1 MALSDALSALGG
13 LAPGLA
19 QTASPVAAP
28 GGAAPASA
36 ADWFAAQGAPS
47 VAPAAAPGTDP
58 TQGALPPGSNPSQ
71 AGAQS
76 PLDALAASPGYQ
88 FRLQQGQQALER
100 SAAARGTLLT
110 GGTAKALDRYG
121 QDYASTEYANRVAQ
135 LQNLSG
141 LGAAAAGQQ
150 ATLGTGYA
158 TQAGNLLNNQAT
170 NMTGLITGQGN
181 AQAAGTIGQA
191 NAWAQGIGGAG
202 SATTN
207 ALQMYYLSNLLGRTP
222 TVAPGAA
229 G

>member
-13 LAPGLA
+13 MAPGLA

-47 VAPAAAPGTDP
+47 VAAPSPGTDP
-58 TQGALPPGSNPSQ
+58 TQGALAPGSDPSQ
-71 AGAQS
+71 PGAQS

-88 FRLQQGQQALER
+88 FQLQQGQQGLER
-100 SAAARGTLLT
+100 AAAARGTLLT
-110 GGTAKALDRYG
+110 GGTAKALDRYN
-121 QDYASTEYANRVAQ
+121 QDYASTAYANRVAQ